1 MYLVILTP
9 LPAASFAWF
18 APGNLQSI
26 SGIRSLRSV
35 HLSLSS
41 DATYDPDRKD
51 FDLQEQHGEE
61 PFERVLLREEGTAMG
76 AGWDTMMEED
86 ARALLDAAGLDD
98 DEQLSLTLC
107 DDPYIQKLN
116 REWRKIDKPT
126 DVLSFPMDDDQ
137 LLGDLVISLDT
148 AQRQAEE
155 RQHAARDELR
165 VLMVHGILHLLGYDH
180 ETTREEYDDMRA
192 AERKLLNRLGW
203 VGQGLI
209 AYAEEDS

>member
-1 MYLVILTP
+1 MLSV
-9 LPAASFAWF
+9 
-18 APGNLQSI
+18 
-26 SGIRSLRSV
+26 RSV
-35 HLSLSS
+35 HLSSSS
-41 DATYDPDRKD
+41 DATYDPDGEN
-51 FDLQEQHGEE
+51 FDLQEQRGEE

-76 AGWDTMMEED
+76 AGWATMMEED

-126 DVLSFPMDDDQ
+126 DVLSFPMDDEQ

-155 RQHAARDELR
+155 RQHTARDELR

-180 ETTREEYDDMRA
+180 ETTREEYDEMRA